1 MALTLENKKE
11 VVAEMAAIASTSIS
25 AVAAEYRGMT
35 VAQMTELRSRARKAG
50 VVVRVVRNTL
60 SRRALKD
67 TQFECMCDSLTGPL
81 FLAFSKDAPGAA
93 ARLLRDFG
101 KETDKLSV
109 VALAL
114 SGKLMGA
121 EQLEAVANL
130 PTYDE
135 AIAKLMF
142 ILKEPITQLVRTI
155 NEPTA
160 KLARTL
166 AAVRDQKQ
174 AG

>member
-11 VVAEMAAIASTSIS
+11 VVAEINAVASTAIS

-35 VAQMTELRSRARKAG
+35 VAQMTELRSRARKQG
-50 VVVRVVRNTL
+50 VVLRVVRNTL
-60 SRRALKD
+60 SRRALKN

-81 FLAFSKDAPGAA
+81 FLAFSKEAPGAA
-93 ARLLRDFG
+93 ARLVRDFA
-101 KETDKLSV
+101 KDTDKLNV
-109 VALAL
+109 VALAV
-114 SGKLMGA
+114 SGKLLGR

-130 PTYDE
+130 PTRDE

-142 ILKEPITQLVRTI
+142 LMKEPITQLVRTI
-155 NEPTA
+155 NEPAA

-174 AG
+174 AS